1 MFGGAAGTPLPRTEL
16 PAYDQYTAHLSETD
30 ENPWAPFKSQ
40 IDWQIARWA
49 KVRGSTSTAF
59 SDLLAING
67 VTAALGLSYKNSNE
81 LNQIIDDSLPNGRPV
96 FKRQEIVVGGEA
108 FDVYFRP
115 IMECVRALYGD
126 PEFAQDLIFAPERHY
141 ADADKTIRLYHDI
154 HTAEWWWK
162 TQKNLERRQRGA
174 TIVPVI
180 ISTDKTQTTMFRNK
194 AAYPVYMT
202 LGNIPKDI
210 RRKPSRQG
218 YILIGYL
225 PTTRLDHITVAAAR
239 RRAVANLYH
248 ACMRKILGPLKDAGL
263 NGVEMASGDGVVR
276 RCHPI
281 LAIFAGDYPEQ
292 ALVAG
297 IKTGQC
303 PVCPVPLEELGEL
316 DFDDMYEPRDLPT
329 VLEALAK
336 ADGNATEFTQAC
348 AAAGIKPIYHPFWED
363 LPFVNIYLSITPDV
377 LHQLYQGVIKHV
389 VAWVKEAFGPAEI
402 DARCRRMPPNHNTRL
417 FLKGITTLSRVSG
430 TEHSQICRI
439 LLGLIVD
446 LRLPGGQG
454 GVLLVSTV
462 RAALDFLYHAQYP
475 MQSSET
481 LVELNDNLKSFHANK
496 SIFIDLG
503 IRDNFNIPKLHNIS
517 HYSLAIRLFGT
528 LDNYNTEYT
537 EHLHIDFAKDAY
549 RATNRKDEYLQM
561 TLWLERK
568 EKILRH
574 DKFIR
579 WRCAGSPPPT
589 TKNTEWRPAD
599 FVQHRHL
606 QMSKYPS
613 AYRVTLPTLTTN
625 YGAEYFHDTFARFAV
640 GFQHPEFSKQQIETA
655 ASDFF
660 LPFQS
665 VSVYHKIKFWN
676 EDPLGRGETSDVLDT
691 VHVKPGYTN
700 KRGRLIGGRF
710 DTVLVNDGTGA
721 QSGVKGY
728 RVGQVRVVFSLSKR
742 VLAWMFPHE
751 KPPKYLAYVEWFSK
765 FPNSP
770 ERHHKMYKILRPNE
784 CFASIIPVGN
794 IRRSVH
800 LFPNFGPV
808 VPREWTSQNVLELCK
823 KFYVSPWSDRHGYIV
838 IR

>member
-1 MFGGAAGTPLPRTEL
+1 
-16 PAYDQYTAHLSETD
+16 
-30 ENPWAPFKSQ
+30 
-40 IDWQIARWA
+40 
-49 KVRGSTSTAF
+49 
-59 SDLLAING
+59 
-67 VTAALGLSYKNSNE
+67 
-81 LNQIIDDSLPNGRPV
+81 
-96 FKRQEIVVGGEA
+96 
-108 FDVYFRP
+108 
-115 IMECVRALYGD
+115 
-126 PEFAQDLIFAPERHY
+126 
-141 ADADKTIRLYHDI
+141 
-154 HTAEWWWK
+154 
-162 TQKNLERRQRGA
+162 
-174 TIVPVI
+174 
-180 ISTDKTQTTMFRNK
+180 
-194 AAYPVYMT
+194 
-202 LGNIPKDI
+202 
-210 RRKPSRQG
+210 
-218 YILIGYL
+218 
-225 PTTRLDHITVAAAR
+225 
-239 RRAVANLYH
+239 
-248 ACMRKILGPLKDAGL
+248 
-263 NGVEMASGDGVVR
+263 
-276 RCHPI
+276 
-281 LAIFAGDYPEQ
+281 
-292 ALVAG
+292 
-297 IKTGQC
+297 
-303 PVCPVPLEELGEL
+303 
-316 DFDDMYEPRDLPT
+316 
-329 VLEALAK
+329 
-336 ADGNATEFTQAC
+336 
-348 AAAGIKPIYHPFWED
+348 
-363 LPFVNIYLSITPDV
+363 
-377 LHQLYQGVIKHV
+377 
-389 VAWVKEAFGPAEI
+389 
-402 DARCRRMPPNHNTRL
+402 
-417 FLKGITTLSRVSG
+417 
-430 TEHSQICRI
+430 
-439 LLGLIVD
+439 
-446 LRLPGGQG
+446 
-454 GVLLVSTV
+454 
-462 RAALDFLYHAQYP
+462 
-475 MQSSET
+475 
-481 LVELNDNLKSFHANK
+481 
-496 SIFIDLG
+496 
-503 IRDNFNIPKLHNIS
+503 
-517 HYSLAIRLFGT
+517 
-528 LDNYNTEYT
+528 
-537 EHLHIDFAKDAY
+537 
-549 RATNRKDEYLQM
+549 M

-751 KPPKYLAYVEWFSK
+751 KPPKHLAYVEWFSK

-770 ERHHKMYKILRPNE
+770 ERHHKMYKISRPNE

-823 KFYVSPWSDRHGYIV
+823 KFYLFAEFMTFELFDLWAQPQEHALKPYEWWRCTDFTILSPPLGRNLKYLNKGAFESEPEIT
-838 IR
+838 